1 MAEDFARATAAP
13 STFTINGK
21 PYFLGKLTPRSLG
34 DIQAFLKEQV
44 EDPRVRTRRL
54 MEGLP
59 DSVQLAM
66 WQQACDEAKDW
77 PPSLG
82 DEGTF
87 SLLLTEEG
95 QARILWVALRRHNP
109 GFTIEEARRISVEY
123 EMSGDE
129 LNDLITRMSPREIGD
144 PLSPTREAEAGT

>member
-1 MAEDFARATAAP
+1 MAEDFARATGAP
-13 STFTINGK
+13 QMFTINGK
-21 PYFLGKLTPRSLG
+21 PYFLGKLTPRALG

-44 EDPRVRTRRL
+44 EDPRSRTRRL

-66 WQQACDEAKDW
+66 WQQACEEARSW

-95 QARILWVALRRHNP
+95 QARILWIAFRRHNP
-109 GFTIEEARRISVEY
+109 AFTLDEARKISAEY
-123 EMSGDE
+123 EMSADE
-129 LNDLITRMSPREIGD
+129 LNDLIARMSPKEIGD
-144 PLSPTREAEAGT
+144 PLSPTKPEEAT